1 MTDDAQVKFCVS
13 THKTNYTCV
22 CSYGQAK
29 EVIED
34 MKNTA
39 VTWVQ
44 WSGRVNDID
53 SNESEFCISSEEI
66 VSTDIIA
73 ANNL

>member
-1 MTDDAQVKFCVS
+1 MIDEEQVKFCVS

-22 CSYGQAK
+22 CSYGQAR
-29 EVIED
+29 EVID
-34 MKNTA
+34 NIKNPA
-39 VTWVQ
+39 VLWVQ
-44 WSGRVNDID
+44 WTGRVNDID

-66 VSTDIIA
+66 VSADIIA

>member
-1 MTDDAQVKFCVS
+1 MTDDVQVKLCVS
-13 THKTNYTCV
+13 TQKTNYHCICT
-22 CSYGQAK
+22 YGQAK

-34 MKNTA
+34 IKNPSTS
-39 VTWVQ
+39 WVS

-53 SNESEFCISSEEI
+53 SNESEFCIRGEEI
-66 VSTDIIA
+66 VSADIIA

>member
-1 MTDDAQVKFCVS
+1 MTDDVQVKFCVS

-22 CSYGQAK
+22 CSCGKARK
-29 EVIED
+29 TIEEI
-34 MKNTA
+34 KNP
-39 VTWVQ
+39 VTLWVQ

-53 SNESEFCISSEEI
+53 SNESEFCIRSEEI